1 MAHSRTAVISYAVLA
16 TGAFSIGTTEFGSM
30 SLLPPIARSLSL
42 SEPAAGHL
50 ISAYALGVLVGAPL
64 ISILFS
70 RSPRKP
76 VLIGLML
83 LVALGNGLSALAA
96 AYPTMMASRFLAG
109 VPHGA
114 YLGMA
119 SLVAASLAPEDR
131 RTEAVGYLLLGLT
144 IATIVGVPGATW
156 LGTLAG
162 WRWGFA
168 AVAALALATAAAIL
182 VFVPFQRA
190 EASASPLRELGAL
203 TLPNVWLTVGIAAI
217 GYGGLF
223 SVYAYLTATLD
234 QVTGVSEVV
243 VPFVVAA
250 FGIGMTIGSLVV
262 PRLADRAQMPTAGA
276 TLVWTAVAL
285 ALYPL
290 AAENVWWISL
300 DVACIGVIMSMTAVL
315 QKRLMDVAGDAQ
327 NLAAALN
334 HVAINTA
341 NALGP
346 FLAGLALSAGFGLTS
361 TGLVGVALTFAGL
374 VVWAFAWRY
383 DRLHGGPGRHTA
395 PSPEGGLVQAR
406 TAMEDLRP

>member
-1 MAHSRTAVISYAVLA
+1 MTHSRTAVISYAVLA

-96 AYPTMMASRFLAG
+96 AYPTMMAYRFLAG

-168 AVAALALATAAAIL
+168 AVAALALTTAAAIV

-203 TLPNVWLTVGIAAI
+203 RRPQVAR
-217 GYGGLF
+217 
-223 SVYAYLTATLD
+223 SVVQDDEFGCHSVPLVDGTPVTRGSYSTACR
-234 QVTGVSEVV
+234 S
-243 VPFVVAA
+243 A
-250 FGIGMTIGSLVV
+250 
-262 PRLADRAQMPTAGA
+262 RAT
-276 TLVWTAVAL
+276 
-285 ALYPL
+285 ALYC
-290 AAENVWWISL
+290 ASVMWCGS
-300 DVACIGVIMSMTAVL
+300 
-315 QKRLMDVAGDAQ
+315 
-327 NLAAALN
+327 
-334 HVAINTA
+334 
-341 NALGP
+341 
-346 FLAGLALSAGFGLTS
+346 
-361 TGLVGVALTFAGL
+361 
-374 VVWAFAWRY
+374 
-383 DRLHGGPGRHTA
+383 
-395 PSPEGGLVQAR
+395 
-406 TAMEDLRP
+406 RP